1 MLFSSCLEVLVS
13 GYSFYV
19 WAWSRLNVMRMGV
32 FVSLVSQNLQGS
44 YLWGWAS
51 VSFSIT
57 AGVHNDLITP
67 PSYFVFIFVPFWG
80 WSLRSWDRWASRLS
94 AVGCKET
101 ISVDTWSVSVSS
113 LSPQSDLHLR
123 SEWSMQAGKAWGSSL
138 VWSIGWGLRH
148 QRGSSGGPWYWP
160 FFSKS
165 LSEHSEHACTLQFH
179 CKNTD

>member
-19 WAWSRLNVMRMGV
+19 WAWSRSKVMRMGV

-44 YLWGWAS
+44 YLWGWGS
-51 VSFSIT
+51 VSLSVT
-57 AGVHNDLITP
+57 AGVHIDLITP

-80 WSLRSWDRWASRLS
+80 WSLGSWDRWASRLS

-113 LSPQSDLHLR
+113 LSPPSDLHLR
-123 SEWSMQAGKAWGSSL
+123 SEWSMQAWKAWRSMPGVECRLGYKTSERILWRTLILAVFQQITQWTFRACLHSAISL
-138 VWSIGWGLRH
+138 
-148 QRGSSGGPWYWP
+148 
-160 FFSKS
+160 
-165 LSEHSEHACTLQFH
+165 
-179 CKNTD
+179 